1 MTNLSSK
8 NIKSMTFKVKFDD
21 KIIPMF
27 RDFQYVLRITRY
39 LIFFLRVYYFK
50 NLQMWCLL
58 FQKSTDV
65 IFKKIV
71 FILPRQNRESVLLEI
86 DTKANFC

>member
-1 MTNLSSK
+1 MTNLRSK
-8 NIKSMTFKVKFDD
+8 DIKSVTFKVKFDN

-39 LIFFLRVYYFK
+39 SIFFHVHDS
-50 NLQMWCLL
+50 LL

-65 IFKKIV
+65 IFMKLFLCNK
-71 FILPRQNRESVLLEI
+71 
-86 DTKANFC
+86 TK